1 MTPFLRWLPPG
12 QRRDALLNLLQLS
25 VIYNLEPSERECG
38 GSICAPDPGFR
49 RPGPIRLRPRYP
61 LALSKAGAG
70 AGRSFQLEQQA
81 LADYLSEKGIVMRDL
96 GLPSPAWARNSPN
109 PTGNS
114 SFEGA
119 APSSQRRQQPARVLL
134 AWASDLDDTLF
145 HGEDSRYDGSLPVLF
160 DIIAEKQPELVFI
173 TGRRWREL
181 VMGLEEYQTPIPNTI
196 FTEIGT
202 VRWRRGANGSFER
215 DPRHEAAMSSDTPNW
230 NDAVIRRE
238 LLDHIPGLALRP
250 PECQNPFRASF
261 QIDGHHDAARAAEV
275 VADITEL
282 LVERLH
288 CENARVVQSRGA
300 EHWGLDVLPRL
311 GTKSGALG
319 VWAKELRL
327 QRQQLMFSGDGGLD
341 VDALAAGFP
350 AVLVRNADHST
361 RDRLAEIRTRDGLQE
376 VCIFAEGLNR
386 LNGCFSSGIVEGL
399 IRHGFI
405 EESWSLD
412 ERIQKRE

>member
-1 MTPFLRWLPPG
+1 
-12 QRRDALLNLLQLS
+12 
-25 VIYNLEPSERECG
+25 
-38 GSICAPDPGFR
+38 
-49 RPGPIRLRPRYP
+49 
-61 LALSKAGAG
+61 
-70 AGRSFQLEQQA
+70 
-81 LADYLSEKGIVMRDL
+81 
-96 GLPSPAWARNSPN
+96 
-109 PTGNS
+109 
-114 SFEGA
+114 
-119 APSSQRRQQPARVLL
+119 L

-145 HGEDSRYDGSLPVLF
+145 HGEDPRYDGSLPVLF

-202 VRWRRGANGSFER
+202 VKWRRAANGSFER

-238 LLDHIPGLALRP
+238 LLDHLPGLALRP

-261 QIDGHHDAARAAEV
+261 LIDGDHDAARAAEV
-275 VADITEL
+275 VADLTEL

-319 VWAKELRL
+319 AWAKELRL
-327 QRQQLMFSGDGGLD
+327 QRHQLMFSGDGGLD

-376 VCIFAEGLNR
+376 VCLFAEGLNR

-405 EESWSLD
+405 EEPWSLD

>member
-1 MTPFLRWLPPG
+1 
-12 QRRDALLNLLQLS
+12 
-25 VIYNLEPSERECG
+25 
-38 GSICAPDPGFR
+38 
-49 RPGPIRLRPRYP
+49 
-61 LALSKAGAG
+61 
-70 AGRSFQLEQQA
+70 
-81 LADYLSEKGIVMRDL
+81 MRDL
-96 GLPSPAWARNSPN
+96 GLPSAAWARDSQN
-109 PTGNS
+109 PTGDS

-119 APSSQRRQQPARVLL
+119 ARGSQRGQQPARVLL

-145 HGEDSRYDGSLPVLF
+145 HGEDPRYDGSLPVLF

-261 QIDGHHDAARAAEV
+261 LIDGHHDAARAAEV
-275 VADITEL
+275 AADITEL

-319 VWAKELRL
+319 AWARELRL
-327 QRQQLMFSGDGGLD
+327 QRHQLMFSGDGGLD

-376 VCIFAEGLNR
+376 VCLFAEGLNR

>member
-61 LALSKAGAG
+61 LVLSKAGAG

-119 APSSQRRQQPARVLL
+119 APSSQRRLQPARVLL